1 MVATTSNN
9 GTCQLTASWPAGA
22 NYIAASASQQTATP
36 GTQITS
42 LITTI
47 NSFNLSPAGAALSFD
62 SQLQQIHPDL
72 DFYHE

>member
-1 MVATTSNN
+1 MVAMTSNS

-42 LITTI
+42 VITTI